1 MTCDYHTLKE
11 CWVGRAYSP
20 DTVED
25 EFVKQILSETEED
38 LVDFER
44 ILEGHGVTVK
54 RPDYTKVDT
63 TKRPQLLF
71 PRHHLKKINGKLY
84 IGGEEQDI
92 DNWLDLLDA
101 RDPYITLD
109 NLNGASII
117 SANDKLLVDANAI
130 SRERALY
137 LLRGNP
143 EVELV
148 YQPLSCRKFDLN
160 KHTDGVWTIIKEG
173 VIISTPTGKN
183 ATLETLFPDW
193 DILYLDISDRDL
205 RDVADS
211 RTILW
216 SPDQIPPQYRR
227 WVGYS
232 PETFFDVN
240 TLSIDSENLLVTRYN
255 KKVFDFLEKHKVTP
269 TIVPF
274 RHRYLWDGGLHSLTF
289 DYCREH

>member
-92 DNWLDLLDA
+92 DNWSADVGNLTAQHKIDLA
-101 RDPYITLD
+101 IYCFKE
-109 NLNGASII
+109 AS
-117 SANDKLLVDANAI
+117 K
-130 SRERALY
+130 
-137 LLRGNP
+137 
-143 EVELV
+143 EL
-148 YQPLSCRKFDLN
+148 
-160 KHTDGVWTIIKEG
+160 
-173 VIISTPTGKN
+173 
-183 ATLETLFPDW
+183 
-193 DILYLDISDRDL
+193 
-205 RDVADS
+205 
-211 RTILW
+211 
-216 SPDQIPPQYRR
+216 
-227 WVGYS
+227 
-232 PETFFDVN
+232 
-240 TLSIDSENLLVTRYN
+240 
-255 KKVFDFLEKHKVTP
+255 KK
-269 TIVPF
+269 
-274 RHRYLWDGGLHSLTF
+274 
-289 DYCREH
+289 